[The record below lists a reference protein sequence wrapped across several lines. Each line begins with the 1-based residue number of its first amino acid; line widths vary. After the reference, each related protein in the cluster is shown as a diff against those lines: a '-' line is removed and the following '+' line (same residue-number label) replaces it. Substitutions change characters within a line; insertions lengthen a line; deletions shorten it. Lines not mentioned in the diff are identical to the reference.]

1 MEQPGLTQDS
11 QAFVAFTQITFF
23 IALIGMVVGIV
34 FLPVEVWIRG
44 YLGIGLFFCIS
55 STIVL
60 SKTLRDQHEARK
72 IVNKINEVKTERIL
86 KEFELK

>member
-1 MEQPGLTQDS
+1 MEQPGLNQDS
-11 QAFVAFTQITFF
+11 PAFIAFTQITFALSL
-23 IALIGMVVGIV
+23 IAMVVGIWD
-34 FLPVEVWIRG
+34 LPVEVRIRG
-44 YLGIGLFFCIS
+44 YLCMGLFFVIS

-60 SKTLRDQHEARK
+60 SKTLRDRHEARK